1 METCKLGSWDAF
13 EDKIV
18 GLTGTA
24 KATNSVPLF
33 RGQTN
38 AHWPLKT
45 TLERYSTTR
54 YSVRRYNDSLLR
66 IQPSLASSGSQWQEL
81 EADLPENYTPHHP
94 PPNYAFMCHV
104 RERGFPSPLL
114 DWSESPY
121 IALYFAYRHAVLEGE
136 VVIHVCQGETHDGD
150 TNIGSTPEPLLT
162 VHGGHFMR
170 QCRYTLAVK
179 KINSEWFYCPQ
190 EAALARKSDSNRG
203 YTLRITM
210 PGYLKFD
217 VMKRLHNLDINAYS
231 LYGTEQSLME
241 KLAFT
246 EIQLYNEAMMNT

>member
-13 EDKIV
+13 VDKV
-18 GLTGTA
+18 AGLTATA
-24 KATNSVPLF
+24 NASTPAPLF

-38 AHWPLKT
+38 AHWALKT

-66 IQPSLASSGSQWQEL
+66 IQPSLATSGHQWQEL
-81 EADLPENYTPHHP
+81 AVDLPENYSPHHQ

-114 DWSESPY
+114 DWSVSPH
-121 IALYFAYRHAVLEGE
+121 IALFLAFRHATFDEE
-136 VVIHVCQGETHDGD
+136 VAIYVSQGVSGDGD
-150 TNIGSTPEPLLT
+150 TNVVSTPGPLLT
-162 VHGGHFMR
+162 VHGGHFM
-170 QCRYTLAVK
+170 QHCRYTLAIK
-179 KINSEWFYCPQ
+179 KINSEWFYCPH
-190 EAALARKSDSNRG
+190 EEALARQGDSHPG
-203 YTLRITM
+203 STLRITM
-210 PGYLKFD
+210 PGYLKYD
-217 VMKRLHNLDINAYS
+217 VLKRLHKMDINAYS
-231 LYGTEQSLME
+231 LYGTEEGLME